1 MGSSSGSNGEG
12 NSSVDFASGVD
23 DPTLDE
29 GDSLSGADTGFDTD
43 FSTDD
48 PAAAM
53 NTLVDNVSTEVV
65 NQSVTQPE
73 IVSSYFRDDD
83 TLDVGD
89 SLSPNDDPYG
99 DLSIGDVDPTIANP
113 IVEGFNVAKK
123 EPLSRFSTLA
133 LGINTLR
140 FANAIRQNDPRTGSS
155 VPSMDIMAGSGE
167 DLSEVVSEVLPTNT
181 NVAPSSSVQSFFAS
195 QPQQNINNVGLITS
209 PISTSFNQARQNL
222 NNNINTF
229 GLLYNPSRNVFS
241 NFIEENL

>member
-1 MGSSSGSNGEG
+1 
-12 NSSVDFASGVD
+12 
-23 DPTLDE
+23 
-29 GDSLSGADTGFDTD
+29 
-43 FSTDD
+43 
-48 PAAAM
+48 M